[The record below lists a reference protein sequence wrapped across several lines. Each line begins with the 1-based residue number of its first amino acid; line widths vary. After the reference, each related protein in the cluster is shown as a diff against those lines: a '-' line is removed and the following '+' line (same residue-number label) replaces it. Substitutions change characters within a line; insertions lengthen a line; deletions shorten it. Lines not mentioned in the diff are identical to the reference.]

1 MLVKEKE
8 HEMRQMALNLR
19 WSWVVSLVV
28 LFSLNQS
35 CQYFS
40 DPDKVYDHV
49 EIMPKPASGFAS
61 LKWYVTQNL
70 IYPEEAKEQ
79 GISGKVLVQ
88 FVVNQD
94 GSISEIE
101 IIEGIGFGCDQE
113 SVRVILASAPWEP
126 GLRRGEPVRVRLVLP
141 VEFVLESNS

>member
-1 MLVKEKE
+1 
-8 HEMRQMALNLR
+8 MRRLALGVRRL
-19 WSWVVSLVV
+19 WVLSLVA
-28 LFSLNQS
+28 LLSLSQA

-49 EIMPKPASGFAS
+49 EIMPKPPTGFAS
-61 LKWYVTQNL
+61 FKWYVTQNL
-70 IYPEEAKEQ
+70 IYPEEAREQ
-79 GISGKVLVQ
+79 GISGRVLVQ

-94 GSISEIE
+94 GSISDTD

-113 SVRVILASAPWEP
+113 SIRVILASAPWEP
-126 GLRRGEPVRVRLVLP
+126 GLKRGEPVKVRLVLP